1 MISRKVAPETL
12 DGLAEDDPAARR
24 SRRDLRRIHRAMGTR
39 SLLLSRWRSLLPPG
53 GRAGALRVLEL
64 GAGDG
69 TLLLGVARSL
79 APGGAPVE
87 LTLLDRQD
95 LLAPEVIAEYRKAGW
110 IAVPE
115 IADVEDWAAGSAVR
129 PDAGGRRPWDL
140 IVANLF
146 LHHFEEPLLAGLL
159 RAVAS
164 RTDRFLALEPRRSLL
179 ALAASHLVGAIGAN
193 AVTRRDS
200 VLSVRAGFRGRELS
214 ALWPAQYGPWRL
226 QERAAGPFS
235 HAFTARRADA
245 P

>member
-1 MISRKVAPETL
+1 MIARIVAPETL
-12 DGLAEDDPAARR
+12 DGLAEDDPDARR

-39 SLLLSRWRSLLPPG
+39 SLLLRRWRSLLPPG
-53 GRAGALRVLEL
+53 ERAGPLRVLEL

-79 APGGAPVE
+79 APDGTAVE

-95 LLAPEVIAEYRKAGW
+95 LLSRQVIEEYRKAGW
-110 IAVPE
+110 IAAPE
-115 IADVEDWAAGSAVR
+115 VVDVEAWAA
-129 PDAGGRRPWDL
+129 AGAAGPGARESRPWDL

-146 LHHFEEPLLAGLL
+146 LHHFEGPRLAGLL

-164 RTDRFLALEPRRSLL
+164 RTDRFLALEPRRGLL
-179 ALAASHLVGAIGAN
+179 ALVASHLVGAIGAN

-200 VLSVRAGFRGRELS
+200 VLSVRAGFRGQELS
-214 ALWPAQYGPWRL
+214 ALWPADHGPWRL
-226 QERAAGPFS
+226 QEGAAGPFS
-235 HAFTARRADA
+235 HAFAARSAVA